1 MKKNVIN
8 ALTLVVGLALL
19 GAGLYLVKTVF
30 APTGVMLA
38 LPYVFIGLGCGM
50 FGQGVSGFVNRAV
63 LKKNPEIAKQQEIEQ
78 KDERNQEIANRAKAK
93 AYDAMVFVFGALM
106 VAFALMGM
114 DLLPVLLLVGAYLY
128 VVGVGLYY
136 RFKLE
141 KEL

>member
-8 ALTLVVGLALL
+8 TLTLVVGLALL

-106 VAFALMGM
+106 VVFALMGM
-114 DLLPVLLLVGAYLY
+114 NLVPVLLLVGAYLY

>member
-8 ALTLVVGLALL
+8 TLTLVVGLALL

-114 DLLPVLLLVGAYLY
+114 DLVPVLLLVGAYLY

>member
-8 ALTLVVGLALL
+8 TLTLVVGLALL
-19 GAGLYLVKTVF
+19 GAGLYLLKTVF

-106 VAFALMGM
+106 VTFALMGL
-114 DLLPVLLLVGAYLY
+114 DLVPVLLLVGAYLY

>member
-8 ALTLVVGLALL
+8 TLTLVVGLALL
-19 GAGLYLVKTVF
+19 GAGLYLLKTVF

-106 VAFALMGM
+106 VAFALMGL
-114 DLLPVLLLVGAYLY
+114 DLVPVLLLVGAYLY